1 MPKQR
6 RKSND
11 PVQEKLRADKDQW
24 NKQTSALISKI
35 IEFKRGLNGKPSGD
49 IPASSIKDPLPSQIG
64 GAISQLSS
72 EFQELVSGA
81 QQIISEQGNY
91 SNTRKKKQP
100 KKPNSPAPQKPPV
113 EVGGGIE
120 QALSKLN
127 YSQYEMIKEASMLGN
142 FWQFFSSLFSKKEY
156 NKQRVGMLRL
166 AEYSLYNISEFEN
179 EILKLN
185 INSVPNAI
193 VKYQTIKY
201 SFESLQKSLLYFVS
215 IKEKREAEQEKE
227 RIKAEKNKEGGGSTG
242 EGENQEGG
250 GFPGIGGGSTSHAWS
265 ELHPSFR
272 EHSLA
277 LEKIKFNMHTIS
289 NLGMDKNK
297 IMQLQTLISD
307 CVSEKD
313 EQTKDMIYDRVV
325 DLYNELLRNFYNK
338 VREDT
343 GETVSSLEGAIAA
356 LQKKSENI
364 NEKIEK
370 RAANSI
376 SRFMKRQLIK
386 ALKFN
391 RAAPFRLEISNSLDD
406 IKKHLKDI
414 VKSLQKDIEVK
425 EIDASLKEIKV
436 LFEEIKSPI
445 GILNSMYRQEFYKR
459 DKKKNRG
466 SGKKK
471 PGDDLFDYNYR
482 RNFHK
487 NMDDLF

>member
-215 IKEKREAEQEKE
+215 IKEQRETEKEKE
-227 RIKAEKNKEGGGSTG
+227 RIKAEKNKNQEGGGST
-242 EGENQEGG
+242 
-250 GFPGIGGGSTSHAWS
+250 
-265 ELHPSFR
+265 
-272 EHSLA
+272 
-277 LEKIKFNMHTIS
+277 
-289 NLGMDKNK
+289 
-297 IMQLQTLISD
+297 
-307 CVSEKD
+307 
-313 EQTKDMIYDRVV
+313 
-325 DLYNELLRNFYNK
+325 
-338 VREDT
+338 
-343 GETVSSLEGAIAA
+343 
-356 LQKKSENI
+356 
-364 NEKIEK
+364 
-370 RAANSI
+370 
-376 SRFMKRQLIK
+376 
-386 ALKFN
+386 
-391 RAAPFRLEISNSLDD
+391 
-406 IKKHLKDI
+406 
-414 VKSLQKDIEVK
+414 
-425 EIDASLKEIKV
+425 
-436 LFEEIKSPI
+436 
-445 GILNSMYRQEFYKR
+445 
-459 DKKKNRG
+459 
-466 SGKKK
+466 
-471 PGDDLFDYNYR
+471 
-482 RNFHK
+482 
-487 NMDDLF
+487 

>member
-6 RKSND
+6 RRSAD
-11 PVQEKLRADKDQW
+11 PVQEKLRSDKDSW

-49 IPASSIKDPLPSQIG
+49 IPASSIKDPLPSQVG

-215 IKEKREAEQEKE
+215 IKEQRETEKEKE

-250 GFPGIGGGSTSHAWS
+250 GFPGIGGN
-265 ELHPSFR
+265 
-272 EHSLA
+272 HSQDKNSPA

-307 CVSEKD
+307 YASEKD

-325 DLYNELLRNFYNK
+325 DLYKHTLVDFYNK

-343 GETVSSLEGAIAA
+343 GETVSSLEGAISA